1 MSKEKRGG
9 ARLSQSKPPKKK
21 APHHSDAL
29 TPPPDSA
36 ASEHTSQQGK
46 KLNSKGLK
54 VTIIVVVS
62 FIAVLLILF
71 AVYKSWAKL
80 PEVPPLPTLPAFE
93 ESATPDPVTGVVPS
107 YEPIVSDRKENFYTF
122 LVVGKDTGGGGNT
135 DTMMLAAY
143 DIPNQKLSVM
153 SLPRDTMVDPRHP
166 DRNHKLNAVWNLGLY
181 YADKGSK
188 KQGQDYL
195 KEAVGDLTGIYPDFY
210 VAVNWE
216 AFGRLVDAIGGVEF
230 EVPFDMKYKDP
241 TQNLVIDQPAG
252 RRRLSGDDAMQVVRW
267 RHNNSGSVQYA
278 DADLGRIRT
287 QQNLMK
293 EIVRQCL
300 QIKNVTKINEFAEI
314 FTEEVETDL
323 TVGNLVAF
331 AERAIL
337 GGLTMDNVTFCTLPV
352 SGVSVKGESYVQ
364 VKPEEM
370 LALLNESFNPYK
382 NDLEFANLNVIQYSS
397 SSGYYT
403 YKGSGKSASSTSP
416 KASAAPSAAPTSSG
430 KPTVTPKPSA
440 TVTPKP
446 SNSTKPGETATPK
459 PSSKPSA
466 TPAPSR
472 APSAEP
478 SASETPEPS
487 GSTAPSESAGPS
499 SDPETSAEPSP
510 SEEPTEEPSVEPSP
524 ASTPEPTPES
534 TPEPTPEP
542 TPMSEPT
549 MPPVGDNGLPP
560 GVPMD

>member
-9 ARLSQSKPPKKK
+9 ARLDQSKAPKRK
-21 APHHSDAL
+21 APHHIDTGKS
-29 TPPPDSA
+29 TPDGA
-36 ASEHTSQQGK
+36 AGDKSPQEGK
-46 KLNSKGLK
+46 KLSRGAKIA
-54 VTIIVVVS
+54 IIVAAS
-62 FIAVLLILF
+62 IAAVFLILF
-71 AVYKSWAKL
+71 VVYKSLVKL
-80 PEVPPLPTLPAFE
+80 PDVPNLPVVET
-93 ESATPDPVTGVVPS
+93 SATPDPVTGVVPS
-107 YEPIVSDRKENFYTF
+107 TAPIVSDRKENFYTF

-153 SLPRDTMVDPRHP
+153 SLPRDTMIDPRHP
-166 DRNHKLNAVWNLGLY
+166 DKNHKLNAVWNLGLY
-181 YADKGSK
+181 YAEKGSK

-195 KEAVGDLTGIYPDFY
+195 KEAIGDLTGIYPDFY

-267 RHNNSGSVQYA
+267 RHNNSYSAQYA
-278 DADLGRIRT
+278 DGDLGRIRT
-287 QQNLMK
+287 QQALMK
-293 EIVRQCL
+293 EIVKQCL

-337 GGLTMDNVTFCTLPV
+337 GGLSMDNVTFTTLPV
-352 SGVSVKGESYVQ
+352 TGANVKGQSYVQ

-370 LALLNESFNPYK
+370 LALLNESFNPYTE
-382 NDLEFANLNVIQYSS
+382 DLEFANLNIMQYSA

-403 YKGSGKSASSTSP
+403 YKGTGKPTGSTGSKASS
-416 KASAAPSAAPTSSG
+416 APSAAPTSQS
-430 KPTVTPKPSA
+430 
-440 TVTPKP
+440 
-446 SNSTKPGETATPK
+446 TATPK
-459 PSSKPSA
+459 PAASTQTPKPSTTPRPAQTASPTPSSTPEA
-466 TPAPSR
+466 TSAPSE
-472 APSAEP
+472 APAAQPSPSETAEP
-478 SASETPEPS
+478 SASA
-487 GSTAPSESAGPS
+487 APSESGQPS
-499 SDPETSAEPSP
+499 SAPEP
-510 SEEPTEEPSVEPSP
+510 SEEPSQ
-524 ASTPEPTPES
+524 EPTPAP

-542 TPMSEPT
+542 TPQSTPEPT
-549 MPPVGDNGLPP
+549 PTPEPTLPPVGDGGLPP
-560 GVPMD
+560 GVPMG